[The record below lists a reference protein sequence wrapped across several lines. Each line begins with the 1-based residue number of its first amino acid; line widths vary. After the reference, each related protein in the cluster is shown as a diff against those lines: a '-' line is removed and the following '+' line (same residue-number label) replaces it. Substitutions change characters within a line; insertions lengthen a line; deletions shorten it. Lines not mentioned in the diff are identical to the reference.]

1 MKKHL
6 FPLIAICLLMAALS
20 AVACGQQSA
29 VEPTATTA
37 PAATTEGGP
46 ADLVQAGSD
55 LFEQNCSGCHNLT
68 TEAKIG
74 PGLAGLFNLDQLPNG
89 NPVNEESVKS
99 WIVSGSGRMPGIPLT
114 EEQLT
119 AVVAFLKEATQQ

>member
-1 MKKHL
+1 MNKRL
-6 FPLIAICLLMAALS
+6 FPLIVICLLLAALS

-46 ADLVQAGSD
+46 GDLVQAGSD

-68 TEAKIG
+68 AESKVG
-74 PGLAGLFNLDQLPNG
+74 PGLAGLFDLEQLPNG
-89 NPVNEESVKS
+89 NPVNEENVKS
-99 WIVSGSGRMPGIPLT
+99 WIVGGGGAMPGIPLT

-119 AVVAFLKEATQQ
+119 AVVAFLKDATQQ